1 MDDPVSI
8 LAAVGAVAVASQLFQ
23 GSVKVLKQ
31 GEAHHT
37 PAEYKSEDAYKKLS
51 APYASSDRK
60 KVMAPRVALD
70 PKSPASNEGCPPA
83 TLPQLFKEAVGEKKD
98 MIALMVERP
107 LPAIVG
113 KVVPPA
119 LPLAQWKS
127 WTFGQ
132 YYDECR
138 TVARA
143 MIALGLEPF
152 DGVNVFGF
160 NSPEWLMGELAAIM
174 AGGVAAGIY
183 PTDMPDQVVY
193 KSQHSSASIAVVE
206 NEAKLQIFM
215 DNKEQLPKLKAVIV
229 WAAEDPSKLADF
241 AGVKVVQWSQLAEIG
256 AKVSEEELDK
266 RTAALQPGNVCTYI
280 YTSGTTGNPK
290 AVMISHDNIIFS
302 STATLYHL
310 DFLATSKGMQER
322 VLSFLPLSH
331 VAGMMMDI
339 VIPLV
344 LGAKRPGYMTVAFAR
359 PYDLKMSSIGDRLR
373 CVQPTMFL
381 GVPRVW
387 EKIAEK
393 MKAIGKSTK
402 GIKKV
407 LATWAKAKGLE
418 HARNCQMGGS
428 GAKPAFYG
436 LANKLVLSK
445 VKMALGLNQCKFGF
459 TGAAPITTETLEY
472 FGQLGI
478 QINEIYGMSECTG
491 TTSAST
497 DAAHVWGS
505 CGWACEGVEL
515 KVFKEGPGKN
525 VEADIC
531 KDLCSPSE
539 EEQGEIC
546 FRGRHIMMGYMANPD
561 LGAEH
566 VKEIDAKNNDAIDSE
581 GWLHSGDKGAMDARG
596 MLKITGRYKELI
608 IGAGGENIAPVPIE
622 DNIKK
627 LCPAVSNIMMVGD
640 KRKFNVAMV
649 TLKAQGANGE
659 LPGGD
664 LLDGDAVGL
673 VEGVTTITQA
683 CASEKFIDLIR
694 QAIVAT
700 NKNGQYC
707 PSNASAIQKFTI
719 LPRDFSSSTGE
730 LTPTLKTRRG
740 EVEKANAKLLDLL
753 YDAKGDYHSSI

>member
-1 MDDPVSI
+1 MVDVVSVI
-8 LAAVGAVAVASQLFQ
+8 LALVAIFVLSQLFQ
-23 GSVKVLKQ
+23 GSSKVFKE
-31 GEAHHT
+31 GEAQQHG
-37 PAEYKSEDAYKKLS
+37 PEWKAAAAYS
-51 APYASSDRK
+51 AQSPPHAHSDRTK
-60 KVMAPRVALD
+60 AIIPRVAKD
-70 PKSPASNEGCPPA
+70 PASPASKDGCPLT
-83 TLPQLFKEAVGEKKD
+83 TLPELFREAVKEKGD

-107 LPAIVG
+107 LPALQG
-113 KVVPPA
+113 KTVPPA
-119 LPLAQWKS
+119 LPLKEWKT

-132 YYDECR
+132 YYEESR
-138 TVARA
+138 MVARA
-143 MIALGLEPF
+143 MIALGLQPF

-160 NSPEWLMGELAAIM
+160 NSPEWLIGELAAIM

-193 KSQHSSASIAVVE
+193 KSRHSSSSIAVVE
-206 NEAKLQIFM
+206 DESKLKVFM
-215 DNKEQLPKLKAVIV
+215 DNKKDLPKLKAVIV
-229 WAAEDPSKLADF
+229 WAPEDASKLADF
-241 AGVKVVQWSQLAEIG
+241 SGVKVVHWSDLPELAK
-256 AKVSEEELDK
+256 AVSEEDLDK
-266 RTAALQPGNVCTYI
+266 RINAQQAGNVCTYI

-290 AVMISHDNIIFS
+290 AVMISHDNIIIS
-302 STATLYHL
+302 ATGTLYHL
-310 DFLATSKGMQER
+310 PFLAKSKGMQER

-339 VIPLV
+339 VIPLI

-373 CVQPTMFL
+373 TVQPTMFL

-393 MKAIGKSTK
+393 MKAVGKSTT

-407 LATWAKAKGLE
+407 LATWAKSKGLQ

-478 QINEIYGMSECTG
+478 QINEVYGMSECTG
-491 TTSAST
+491 VTTAST

-505 CGWACEGVEL
+505 CGWACAGCEV
-515 KVFKEGPGKN
+515 KIFKEGPGKN
-525 VEADIC
+525 VEAPLAQ
-531 KDLCSPSE
+531 DLSNPKE
-539 EEQGEIC
+539 EEQGEVC

-561 LGAEH
+561 LGADH
-566 VKEIDAKNNDAIDSE
+566 VKEINAKNAEAIDDE
-581 GWLHSGDKGAMDARG
+581 GWLHSGDKGCMDARG

-622 DNIKK
+622 DNIKR
-627 LCPAVSNIMMVGD
+627 LCPAVSNVMMVGD
-640 KRKFNVAMV
+640 KRKFNVAIV
-649 TLKAQGANGE
+649 TLKAKGATGE
-659 LPGGD
+659 MPGGD
-664 LLDGDAVGL
+664 ELDGDALGL
-673 VEGVTTITQA
+673 VEGVTSISGAVKNKAYIEMIQ
-683 CASEKFIDLIR
+683 K
-694 QAIVAT
+694 AIVAT
-700 NKNGQYC
+700 NKDGKCC

-719 LPRDFSSSTGE
+719 LARDFSSSTGE

-740 EVEKANAKLLDLL
+740 EVEKANKAILDKLYECKEDFMP
-753 YDAKGDYHSSI
+753 GF